1 MHEPYLRPQHAHCEP
16 CGQQTT
22 WRRIPN
28 LEKPVMI
35 WECVRCGD
43 SRFMDWRVTD
53 WQHAHCRI
61 CRRRTE
67 GARVQDATGVAT
79 KWVCWTCGWLF
90 DTVPGRC
97 RACNRRTDGVRWR
110 RGLTT
115 RWTCLACG
123 TSRRDS
129 RFLAPLGKAVETVAR
144 WQP

>member
-1 MHEPYLRPQHAHCEP
+1 MNEPYLRPQHAHCEP

-35 WECVRCGD
+35 WECVRCSQ
-43 SRFMDWRVTD
+43 SRFMDWRVTE

-67 GARVQDATGVAT
+67 GALVQDAAGVAT

-90 DTVPGRC
+90 GTVPGHC

-110 RGLTT
+110 QGVMPR
-115 RWTCLACG
+115 RTCLACG
-123 TSRRDS
+123 TSQRDA
-129 RFLAPLGKAVETVAR
+129 RLFVPLGEAVETVAR

>member
-1 MHEPYLRPQHAHCEP
+1 MHEPYLRPQQAHCGP

-35 WECVRCGD
+35 WECVRCRQ
-43 SRFMDWRVTD
+43 SRFMDWRVIG
-53 WQHAHCRI
+53 WQHVHCRS

-67 GARVQDATGVAT
+67 GARVQDATGAAT

-90 DTVPGRC
+90 GTAPGHC
-97 RACNRRTDGVRWR
+97 RACKRHTDGVRWR
-110 RGLTT
+110 QGVLP
-115 RWTCLACG
+115 RWTCLDCG
-123 TSRRDS
+123 TPRRDG
-129 RFLAPLGKAVETVAR
+129 RFLAPLGDAVETVAR